1 MSRLTACSLPAFL
14 SSLVLSF
21 ACHGQAAPGTP
32 AAEPAKPAAAPAT
45 PPATAADETVFVLMK
60 TSQGEIVLELNKT
73 KAPISVENFLGYVN
87 KGFYDGT
94 VFHRVIDGFM
104 IQGGGFDRSMVQ
116 KETAAPIKNEWQ
128 NGLKNKRGTI
138 AMART
143 NAPDSATSQFYI
155 NVVDNDALDVPRG
168 GAAYAV
174 FGKVIDGMETVDRI
188 KTVPTGQKMGTTP
201 QGSGP
206 FPSVPL
212 ESVVIEKVTV
222 MPKEEA
228 EKRRKG

>member
-116 KETAAPIKNEWQ
+116 KETGAPIKNEWQ

-155 NVVDNDALDVPRG
+155 NVVDNDALDVARG

-188 KTVPTGQKMGTTP
+188 KTVPTGQKMATTP
-201 QGSGP
+201 QGSVP
-206 FPSVPL
+206 FPNVPL
-212 ESVVIEKVTV
+212 ESTVIEKVTV